1 MNEIWIK
8 GMKVRSLVGAV
19 AEERQQEQELQID
32 LCIEP
37 PTPFAYMNDDIMRT
51 IDYDAVS
58 RSIQGLAGEG
68 PRHLI
73 ETLAADVARL
83 LVDEFHAVAVTVE
96 VRKFI
101 LPGAD
106 YVAAR
111 CRLER

>member
-8 GMKVRSLVGAV
+8 GLKVRSLVGVA
-19 AEERQQEQELQID
+19 AEERQQEQELHVD
-32 LCIEP
+32 LCIQP
-37 PTPFAYMNDDIMRT
+37 PAPFAYMNDDIMRT
-51 IDYDAVS
+51 IDYDAVAH
-58 RSIQGLAGEG
+58 RVQGLAAEG

-73 ETLAADVARL
+73 ETLAADISRL

-96 VRKFI
+96 VRKFV
-101 LPGAD
+101 LPETD

>member
-8 GMKVRSLVGAV
+8 GLRVRSLVGVV
-19 AEERQQEQELQID
+19 AEERQQEQELHVD
-32 LCIEP
+32 LCIQP
-37 PTPFAYMNDDIMRT
+37 PSPFAYMNDDIMRT
-51 IDYDAVS
+51 IDYDAVA
-58 RSIQGLAGEG
+58 RRVQGLSSEG

-73 ETLAADVARL
+73 ETLAADIARL

-96 VRKFI
+96 VRKFV
-101 LPGAD
+101 LPETE

>member
-8 GMKVRSLVGAV
+8 GLVVRSVMGVV
-19 AEERQQEQELQID
+19 AEERQQEQELRVD
-32 LCIEP
+32 LCIQP
-37 PTPFAYMNDDIMRT
+37 ASPFAYMNDDIMRT
-51 IDYDAVS
+51 VDYAAVA
-58 RSIQGLAGEG
+58 RRVQGLAGEG

-73 ETLAADVARL
+73 ETLAADIARL

-96 VRKFI
+96 VRKYV
-101 LPGAD
+101 LPDAE

>member
-8 GMKVRSLVGAV
+8 GLKVRSQVGVA
-19 AEERQQEQELQID
+19 AEERQQEQELHID
-32 LCIEP
+32 LCIQP
-37 PTPFAYMNDDIMRT
+37 PAPFAYMNDDIMRT
-51 IDYDAVS
+51 IDYDAVA
-58 RSIQGLAGEG
+58 RRVQGLSAEG

-73 ETLAADVARL
+73 ETLAADISRL

-96 VRKFI
+96 VRKFV
-101 LPGAD
+101 LPETD

>member
-8 GMKVRSLVGAV
+8 GLKVRSLVGV
-19 AEERQQEQELQID
+19 VEDERQQEQELQVD
-32 LCIEP
+32 LCICP
-37 PTPFAYMNDDIMRT
+37 SSPFAYMNDDIART
-51 IDYDAVS
+51 IDYDAVA
-58 RSIQGLAGEG
+58 RGVRELVGEH

-83 LVDEFHAVAVTVE
+83 LVDEFHAVSVTVE
-96 VRKFI
+96 VRKFV
-101 LPGAD
+101 LPETD

>member
-8 GMKVRSLVGAV
+8 GLKIRSLVGVA
-19 AEERQQEQELQID
+19 AEERQQEQELHVD
-32 LCIEP
+32 LCIQP
-37 PTPFAYMNDDIMRT
+37 PAPFAYMNDDIMRT
-51 IDYDAVS
+51 IDYDAVA
-58 RSIQGLAGEG
+58 RRVQGLSAEG

-73 ETLAADVARL
+73 ETLAADIARL

-96 VRKFI
+96 VRKFV
-101 LPGAD
+101 LPETD